1 MRGSGTHSI
10 EKIVHDRIYTFC
22 NDNNLINKK
31 QGGFHPN
38 HSTTSTTAF
47 YIDDLYNAMNNN
59 QATISVYID
68 AMKAFDTVDHDILL
82 KQLNIM
88 EFPGNVLNGLKL
100 T

>member
-1 MRGSGTHSI
+1 
-10 EKIVHDRIYTFC
+10 
-22 NDNNLINKK
+22 
-31 QGGFHPN
+31 
-38 HSTTSTTAF
+38 
-47 YIDDLYNAMNNN
+47 MNNN